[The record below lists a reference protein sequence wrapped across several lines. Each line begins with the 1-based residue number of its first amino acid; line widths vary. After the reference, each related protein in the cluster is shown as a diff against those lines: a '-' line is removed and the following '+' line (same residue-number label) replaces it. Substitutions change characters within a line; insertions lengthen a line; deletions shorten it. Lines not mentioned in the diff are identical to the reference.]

1 MRYIIYGAGAVG
13 GVIGAR
19 LFEHGHDVALIARG
33 KHLDAIRRDG
43 LTLEES
49 SGTKLLS
56 IPAFGKPSEIE
67 FGEGDVVI
75 LAMKTQDTEPALDE
89 LRSAA
94 GGSIPVLCAQNG
106 VENERLALRRFE
118 RVYGVLVI
126 LPATHLK
133 PGRVQANASNKSGI
147 LDLGRYPGGSDAFA
161 ATVADDLSGADFSA
175 QASEAIMRLKYA
187 KLLGNLG
194 NAVQAACGLEADT
207 GDIYRLLRD
216 EALACYRAGGIDC
229 ATADEMRAR
238 REGVLSFDASAGPQ
252 RGGGSSWQS
261 LARGAGSIESDFL
274 NGEIALLGREHGVA
288 TPANVAVQRIAARL
302 VREGASPGAVT
313 PDELREEISRVESEA
328 ASGG

>member
-19 LFEHGHDVALIARG
+19 LFQHGHDVALIARG
-33 KHLDAIRRDG
+33 AHLDAIRRDG
-43 LTLEES
+43 LTFQS
-49 SGTKLLS
+49 SEGTAQLS
-56 IPAFGKPSEIE
+56 IPAFGQPSEVE
-67 FGEGDVVI
+67 FAEDDAVI
-75 LAMKTQDTEPALDE
+75 LAMKTQDTAAALDE
-89 LRSAA
+89 LRAAA

-126 LPATHLK
+126 LPATHLE
-133 PGRVQANASNKSGI
+133 PGCVQANASNKSGI
-147 LDLGRYPGGSDAFA
+147 LDLGRYPSGSDAFA
-161 ATVADDLSGADFSA
+161 SAVAADLNGADFGVQTSD
-175 QASEAIMRLKYA
+175 AIMRWKYA

-194 NAVQAACGLEADT
+194 NAVQAACGLGVDT
-207 GDIYRLLRD
+207 RDIYVRLRD
-216 EALACYRAGGIDC
+216 EALACYRAAGIDC

-274 NGEIALLGREHGVA
+274 NGEVALLGRLHGVA
-288 TPANVAVQRIAARL
+288 TPANSALQDIAARL
-302 VREGASPGAVT
+302 VREGASPGSLT
-313 PDELREEISRVESEA
+313 PDEVRAEISRAEAA